1 MHACVHLCYK
11 LVVQVCIENPTVV
24 SITHSSTSSQA
35 KKMKSTVMH
44 LADKISERVPGFVFI
59 AVFNLFSEV
68 VFEER
73 KTDAEVALVEIVRHV
88 PAQLAEFAAL
98 LHDGMEEGINRNM

>member
-1 MHACVHLCYK
+1 
-11 LVVQVCIENPTVV
+11 
-24 SITHSSTSSQA
+24 
-35 KKMKSTVMH
+35 MH

-88 PAQLAEFAAL
+88 PAQLSEFAAL